1 MPAYWES
8 AVSRGDVAALARSL
22 DGGADVNALNQH
34 GQTAIMNAAH
44 HGQIDLVQLLIARG
58 ADLNRSAKYGLTA
71 LMLAVIG
78 GHAAVVEL
86 LVRAGADITRSGTG
100 APGFEGKTA
109 LDLAAGHSRESL
121 ERLLRH

>member
-1 MPAYWES
+1 MPAYWET
-8 AVSRGDVAALARSL
+8 AVSRGDVAALEHLL
-22 DGGADVNALNQH
+22 DSGADVNALNQH

-44 HGQIDLVQLLIARG
+44 HGQVEIVRLLIDRG

-78 GHAAVVEL
+78 GHAAVVEM
-86 LVRAGADITRSGTG
+86 LVRAGADTNLSGTG
-100 APGFEGKTA
+100 APGFAGKTA